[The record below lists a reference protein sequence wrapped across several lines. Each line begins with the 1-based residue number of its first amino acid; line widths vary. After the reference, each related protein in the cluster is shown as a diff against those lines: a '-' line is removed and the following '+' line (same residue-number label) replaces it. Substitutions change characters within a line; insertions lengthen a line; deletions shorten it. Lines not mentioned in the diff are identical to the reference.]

1 MVTQYRPKPQ
11 LARSDD
17 FERLYNQEAEVAVL
31 GSMLLDDRLFPAVA
45 MIVNATDFFMP
56 RHQYIYQAMYK
67 LSEADTVIDTLTV
80 AAKLAEMDKL
90 KDSGGDA
97 YLAHLMTN
105 IPSSQHVEHY
115 AKIVQRLSARRM
127 MLKLAEAIRTHA
139 LTEEIDTNELISRV
153 TELVD
158 ETAEK
163 IASTDVVPIGS
174 YVGRV
179 LTEIEEAMN
188 GNKNQSIVSTGIQ
201 ALDELLGGYKRQMV
215 YLVGGRTHNGKSSL
229 AYNAMLADAKAGKKV
244 AFYNTADGDESTIVR
259 ILLAIMTGIST
270 HEFQMGISDAQYL
283 KVIKAAGDLAKLPIF
298 IKSDTSLTPR
308 KLYAHARVIRL
319 KYGLDVIYVDYL
331 QAMQAKPGMPAYERN
346 TYIAE
351 MMPIIAK
358 KLNVPIVAMAQI
370 NRAGAGGKAPGLLH
384 VEGSGKYE
392 QACHVGIIVH
402 YDNMYDKNAPK
413 DRVSII
419 VEKNKAT
426 GRKGMVYAKF
436 NPHTTQL
443 GNWEE
448 PRDISN
454 FVGDYDDD

>member
-11 LARSDD
+11 LAQSDD
-17 FERLYNQEAEVAVL
+17 FERLYNQEAEEAVL
-31 GSMLLDDRLFPAVA
+31 GSMLLDDRWFPAVD
-45 MIVNATDFFMP
+45 MIVSSTDFFMP
-56 RHQYIYQAMYK
+56 RHQYIYQAMFK
-67 LSEADTVIDTLTV
+67 LSEADTVIDIVTLS
-80 AAKLAEMDKL
+80 AKLAEMGKL

-97 YLAHLMTN
+97 YLTHLITTMG
-105 IPSSQHVEHY
+105 SSENVEAY
-115 AKIVQRLSARRM
+115 AKVVQRLSARRV
-127 MLKLAEAIRTHA
+127 MLKMAEAIRTHA
-139 LTEEIDTNELISRV
+139 LDEEIDTNELISRV

-158 ETAEK
+158 QTAEK
-163 IASTDVVPIGS
+163 IASTDVVPIHS

-188 GNKNQSIVSTGIQ
+188 GNSKQAIVSTGIH

-229 AYNAMLADAKAGKKV
+229 AYNAMLADARAGKKV
-244 AFYNTADGDESTIVR
+244 AFYNTADGDESTIIR
-259 ILLAIMTGIST
+259 ILLAVMTGIST
-270 HEFQMGISDAQYL
+270 HEFQMGITDAQYL
-283 KVIKAAGDLAKLPIF
+283 KVMKAAGELAKLPIF

-358 KLNVPIVAMAQI
+358 KLNVPVVAMAQI

-402 YDNMYDKNAPK
+402 YDNMYDKNAPQ
-413 DRVSII
+413 DRLSII

-426 GRKGMVYAKF
+426 GRKGMVYAQF
-436 NPHTTQL
+436 DPHTTQL
-443 GNWEE
+443 GDWDEK
-448 PRDISN
+448 RDLSG
-454 FVGDYDDD
+454 FLGDD

>member
-1 MVTQYRPKPQ
+1 MVTNYRPKSQ

-17 FERLYNQEAEVAVL
+17 FERLYSQEAEAAVL
-31 GSMLLDDRLFPAVA
+31 GSLLLDNHLFPAVD
-45 MIVNATDFFMP
+45 MIVNSTDFFIP
-56 RHQYIYQAMYK
+56 RHQYIYQAMVK
-67 LSEADTVIDTLTV
+67 LSEANTEIDIITVV
-80 AAKLAEMDKL
+80 AKLEEMDKL
-90 KDSGGDA
+90 KDCGGDA
-97 YLAHLMTN
+97 YLVDLLST
-105 IPSSQHVEHY
+105 IGSSQNVEAY
-115 AKIVQRLSARRM
+115 AKIVQRLSARRL
-127 MLKLAEAIRTHA
+127 MLKLADVIHTHA
-139 LTEEIDTNELISRV
+139 LDAEIDTNELISRV
-153 TELVD
+153 TEAVD
-158 ETAEK
+158 QTAEI
-163 IASTDVVPIGS
+163 IASTDVIPIGS

-179 LTEIEEAMN
+179 LSEIEEAMN
-188 GNKNQSIVSTGIQ
+188 DSTQSTVSTGIP

-229 AYNAMLADAKAGKKV
+229 AYNAMLTDARMGKKV

-270 HEFQMGISDAQYL
+270 HEFQMGITDAQYS
-283 KVIKAAGDLAKLPIF
+283 KVMKAAGDLAKLPIF

-351 MMPIIAK
+351 VMPIIAK
-358 KLNVPIVAMAQI
+358 KLNVPIVGTAQI
-370 NRAGAGGKAPGLLH
+370 NRTGAGGKAPGLLH

-402 YDNMYDKNAPK
+402 YDNMYDKNAPQ

-443 GNWEE
+443 GEWEE
-448 PRDISN
+448 TRDISN
-454 FVGDYDDD
+454 FVEDD

>member
-11 LARSDD
+11 IARSDD
-17 FERLYNQEAEVAVL
+17 FERLYNQEAEEAVL
-31 GSMLLDDRLFPAVA
+31 GSVLLDDHWFPAVD
-45 MIVNATDFFMP
+45 MIVSAADFFMP
-56 RHQYIYQAMYK
+56 RHQFIYQAMHK
-67 LSEADTVIDTLTV
+67 LSEADTVIDIMTV
-80 AAKLAEMDKL
+80 SAKLAEMDKL
-90 KDSGGDA
+90 KDSGGNA
-97 YLAHLMTN
+97 YLAHLLSIMG
-105 IPSSQHVEHY
+105 SSEHVEAY
-115 AKIVQRLSARRM
+115 AKIVQKLSARRM

-153 TELVD
+153 TEVVD
-158 ETAEK
+158 QTAEK
-163 IASTDVVPIGS
+163 IASTDVVPIHS

-188 GNKNQSIVSTGIQ
+188 GSTQSIVSTGIH

-229 AYNAMLADAKAGKKV
+229 AYNAMLADARAGKKV
-244 AFYNTADGDESTIVR
+244 AFYNTADGDESTIIR
-259 ILLAIMTGIST
+259 ILLAVMTGIST
-270 HEFQMGISDAQYL
+270 HEFQMGIRDKQYP
-283 KVIKAAGDLAKLPIF
+283 KVVKAAGELAKLPIF

-331 QAMQAKPGMPAYERN
+331 QAMQAKPGMTAYERN

-358 KLNVPIVAMAQI
+358 KLNVPVVGMAQI
-370 NRAGAGGKAPGLLH
+370 NRTGGGGKAPGLLH

-402 YDNMYDKNAPK
+402 YDNMYDKNAPQ

-436 NPHTTQL
+436 DPHTTQL
-443 GNWEE
+443 GDWDEK
-448 PRDISN
+448 RDLSG
-454 FVGDYDDD
+454 FVGNYDDD